1 MSSKRNR
8 QRRSYLGF
16 LGFAG
21 FIGFSY
27 FQDHNVASLSFFA
40 YFGFFAYFWIAKIA
54 DQMPDE
60 RYLENIAKAKSTA
73 FDIAI
78 IEFVALNLLSAFG
91 FAGKELLV
99 AAVAL
104 CFSSL
109 LIIYAVRFYLL
120 EEK

>member
-1 MSSKRNR
+1 MSSGRDRRR
-8 QRRSYLGF
+8 QSFLGF

-27 FQDHNVASLSFFA
+27 FHDRNVATLSYFA

-60 RYLENIAKAKSTA
+60 RYLENVAKAKSTA

-78 IEFVALNLLSAFG
+78 IELVALNLLSLFG
-91 FAGKELLV
+91 FTTKEVLV
-99 AAVAL
+99 ALLAL
-104 CFSSL
+104 CLSSL
-109 LIIYAVRFYLL
+109 LLPTRSSST
-120 EEK
+120 

>member
-1 MSSKRNR
+1 
-8 QRRSYLGF
+8 LGF

-21 FIGFSY
+21 FIGCSY
-27 FQDHNVASLSFFA
+27 FQDHNVASLSFLA

-60 RYLENIAKAKSTA
+60 RYLENVAKAKSTA

-78 IEFVALNLLSAFG
+78 IELVALNLLSSLG

-109 LIIYAVRFYLL
+109 LIIYAVKFYLL

>member
-8 QRRSYLGF
+8 QRQSYLGF

-27 FQDHNVASLSFFA
+27 FQDHNVASLGYFA
-40 YFGFFAYFWIAKIA
+40 YFGFLAYFWIAKIA
-54 DQMPDE
+54 NQMPDE
-60 RYLENIAKAKSTA
+60 RYLENVVKAKSTA

-78 IEFVALNLLSAFG
+78 IELVALNLLSSLG

-109 LIIYAVRFYLL
+109 LIIYAVKFYLL

>member
-1 MSSKRNR
+1 MSSNRVRKR
-8 QRRSYLGF
+8 QSFLGF

-27 FQDHNVASLSFFA
+27 FHDHNVATLGYFA
-40 YFGFFAYFWIAKIA
+40 YFGFFAHFWIAKIA
-54 DQMPDE
+54 NQMPDE
-60 RYLENIAKAKSTA
+60 RSLENVAKAKSTA

-78 IEFVALNLLSAFG
+78 IELVALNLLSLFG
-91 FAGKELLV
+91 FTTKEVLV
-99 AAVAL
+99 ALLAL

-109 LIIYAVRFYLL
+109 LIIYAVKFYLL

>member
-1 MSSKRNR
+1 MSPKRNR

-21 FIGFSY
+21 FIGCSY
-27 FQDHNVASLSFFA
+27 FQDHNVASLSFLA

-60 RYLENIAKAKSTA
+60 RYLENAAKAKSAA
-73 FDIAI
+73 FNIAI
-78 IEFVALNLLSAFG
+78 IEFVALNLLSSLG
-91 FAGKELLV
+91 FANKELLV

-109 LIIYAVRFYLL
+109 LIIYAVKFYLL